1 VAYATKLADAEQC
14 VACILDRAP
23 AITAYTPTLD
33 PNMTAEDFPC
43 VTFVRVGGGLVSQVP
58 AVYDGARIQ
67 VDAWGDTPADAWDMM
82 STAWLRLLPVSGI
95 VNDLDGV
102 PAFVVSG
109 VSESLSPR
117 WNPEAGSQR
126 ARYTGELQVYVRAA

>member
-1 VAYATKLADAEQC
+1 MSD
-14 VACILDRAP
+14 AP
-23 AITAYTPTLD
+23 AWLIT
-33 PNMTAEDFPC
+33 M
-43 VTFVRVGGGLVSQVP
+43 
-58 AVYDGARIQ
+58 
-67 VDAWGDTPADAWDMM
+67 W
-82 STAWLRLLPVSGI
+82 
-95 VNDLDGV
+95 